1 MDTTIDI
8 GQHALVS
15 EKRLQRRHG
24 REAVDRSEFMSE
36 LEAAK
41 ALGIDGIVWRVTR
54 GILTPAALDDGT
66 IGVTRSSVEAE
77 REWQRWPAPRATQHN
92 HSWCWARWAT
102 RWMRLRR
109 TLGGIVQW
117 F

>member
-1 MDTTIDI
+1 MIDI

-24 REAVDRSEFMSE
+24 REVVDRGEFMSE

-41 ALGIDGIVWRVTR
+41 ALGIDGIVWCVTR

-77 REWQRWPAPRATQHN
+77 REWQQR
-92 HSWCWARWAT
+92 AT

-109 TLGGIVQW
+109 TLGGFVQW

>member
-1 MDTTIDI
+1 M
-8 GQHALVS
+8 GQHALVNES
-15 EKRLQRRHG
+15 RLQRRHG
-24 REAVDRSEFMSE
+24 REVVDRTKFMSE

-41 ALGIDGIVWRVTR
+41 ALGIDGVVWRVTR
-54 GILTPAALDDGT
+54 GLLTPAALDDGT

-77 REWQRWPAPRATQHN
+77 REWQQRAT
-92 HSWCWARWAT
+92 RG
-102 RWMRLRR
+102 MRLRR